1 MAVAVRLVLVCLFT
15 GILPAFAMAQVL
27 KDPTKPP
34 PEFLPRTAS
43 ARTDVAAAGMI
54 VIISSSRKQ
63 VTLGAD
69 TARLGGN
76 LGGRTLIGVS
86 DSELVFRNG
95 SEVERLALYDGVR
108 KQAVGAGL
116 AVVQNVPAAP

>member
-1 MAVAVRLVLVCLFT
+1 MGCLLLA
-15 GILPAFAMAQVL
+15 ILPTCTSAQVL
-27 KDPTKPP
+27 NDPTRPP
-34 PEFLPRTAS
+34 PEFLSRTAS
-43 ARTDVAAAGMI
+43 ERTDVAAAGMI
-54 VIISSSRKQ
+54 VIISSSRNQ

-95 SEVERLALYDGVR
+95 SAVERVALYDGVR
-108 KQAVGAGL
+108 KQPIGAGS
-116 AVVQNVPAAP
+116 AVIHPVPAAPSGGRK